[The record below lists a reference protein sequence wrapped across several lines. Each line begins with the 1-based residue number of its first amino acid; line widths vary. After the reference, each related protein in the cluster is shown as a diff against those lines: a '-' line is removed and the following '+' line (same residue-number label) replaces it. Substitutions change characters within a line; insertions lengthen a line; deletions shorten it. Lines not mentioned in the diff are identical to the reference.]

1 MPRCKNVISTEERS
15 LKISFLFIYLIMK
28 KHYYVEKSGRI
39 ISDYESIEAAI
50 RHAQAINGT
59 ILVQY
64 REPIDCEQ

>member
-1 MPRCKNVISTEERS
+1 
-15 LKISFLFIYLIMK
+15 MK

-50 RHAQAINGT
+50 RHAQAINET
-59 ILVQY
+59 LLVQY